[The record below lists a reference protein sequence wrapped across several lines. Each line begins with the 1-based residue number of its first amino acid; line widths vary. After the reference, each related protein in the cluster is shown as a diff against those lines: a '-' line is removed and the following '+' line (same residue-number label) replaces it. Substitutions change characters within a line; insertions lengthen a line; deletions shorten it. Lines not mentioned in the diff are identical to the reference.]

1 MPGSC
6 RRYGRGGT
14 DTEDDAAYMGET
26 DPFVCR
32 RIAYA
37 PGPGDGAAP
46 WGMRFG
52 RTRAA
57 TGPGNALLHHTPVRV
72 AHHLADPGEP
82 WRIVA
87 RLVTGPL
94 LSSQPRNLGA

>member
-6 RRYGRGGT
+6 RRYGRGGA

-37 PGPGDGAAP
+37 PGPGGGAAP
-46 WGMRFG
+46 WGMRSVQLEPPPG
-52 RTRAA
+52 RVTRSYI
-57 TGPGNALLHHTPVRV
+57 TPPCGWHTIWRT
-72 AHHLADPGEP
+72 LANPGE
-82 WRIVA
+82 
-87 RLVTGPL
+87 
-94 LSSQPRNLGA
+94 